1 MSNEPGTL
9 RQLLSGESAAGQS
22 MDEIERAL
30 ASYLESAEQLQYQLP
45 GKDVLTHEQ
54 AEEAEDIGVAGETD
68 SVGVVTNHKLLFVL
82 DSPEGTEVI
91 ELAHADIRGVETT
104 GGLLKTVLVVEV
116 WEAGEY
122 RFRLSSSDSLD
133 EAIEYIERASECWQ
147 FADALLDELA
157 VLTRKLG
164 DHIEAGRLDGA
175 ETVLGEAQTTIAEL
189 RERIGSD
196 GFEETIGPRVDEA
209 ERKLYRTRM
218 RAHIARAKTL
228 VAEARHQ
235 TDATDYNGAYQRY
248 DRAGTHLELA
258 LSIAEE
264 QGFDEPTVARSE
276 LETIESRMRNLEVRP
291 MALGRQATE
300 RARGTDHAEVAVEA
314 WEEALGHYR
323 DALTAGWGTP
333 FEGSA
338 DTEEIRFLVEGA
350 VGNLI
355 EARRE
360 YAIELET
367 QGDSDSEGGRSE
379 LARDRYER
387 ALEQLTAARN
397 LAREFRSGDVEAIER
412 QCDGIEWKLDTL

>member
-1 MSNEPGTL
+1 
-9 RQLLSGESAAGQS
+9 LLSGGNTAGQS
-22 MDEIERAL
+22 VEEIERVRD
-30 ASYLESAEQLQYQLP
+30 SHLEADEDLQYQLP
-45 GKDVLTHEQ
+45 GKDVLSHEQ
-54 AEEAEDIGVAGETD
+54 AEETEDIGVAGETD
-68 SVGVVTNHKLLFVL
+68 SVGVVTNRKLLFVL
-82 DSPEGTEVI
+82 TSAEETEVI
-91 ELAHADIRGVETT
+91 ELPHADIRGVETT

-116 WEAGEY
+116 WDAGRY
-122 RFRLSSSDSLD
+122 RFRLSSDDSLA
-133 EAIEYIERASECWQ
+133 EAVEYIRHASDCWQ
-147 FADALLDELA
+147 FADALLDELD

-164 DHIEAGRLDGA
+164 DHIEAGRLDEA

-189 RERIGSD
+189 RERIEAD
-196 GFEETIGPRVDEA
+196 GFEAAIGPRVDEA

-248 DRAGTHLELA
+248 DRAGTHLELS
-258 LSIAEE
+258 LSIAEK

-300 RARGTDHAEVAVEA
+300 RARGTDHADVAVEA
-314 WEEALGHYR
+314 WEEALEHYR

-338 DTEEIRFLVEGA
+338 GTDEIRFLVEGA

-360 YAIELET
+360 YAAELET
-367 QGDSDSEGGRSE
+367 QGDNDSEGGRNE
-379 LARDRYER
+379 LARNRYER
-387 ALEQLTAARN
+387 ALEQLAAARD
-397 LAREFRSGDVEAIER
+397 LAREFRSGDVDDIER
-412 QCDGIEWKLDTL
+412 QREGIKWKLDTL

>member
-9 RQLLSGESAAGQS
+9 RRLLSGGNTAGQS
-22 MDEIERAL
+22 VEEIERVRDSHL
-30 ASYLESAEQLQYQLP
+30 AANENLRYQLP

-54 AEEAEDIGVAGETD
+54 AADTEDIGVAGETD
-68 SVGVVTNHKLLFVL
+68 SVGIVTDQKLLFVL
-82 DSPEGTEVI
+82 NSPESTEVI
-91 ELAHADIRGVETT
+91 EISYVDVSGVETT
-104 GGLLKTVLVVEV
+104 DGLLKTVLVVEV
-116 WEAGEY
+116 WEEGIY
-122 RFRLSSSDSLD
+122 RFRLSSSDTLAD
-133 EAIEYIERASECWQ
+133 AVEYVERASECWQ
-147 FADALLDELA
+147 FADALLDELD
-157 VLTRKLG
+157 VLTTKLG
-164 DHIEAGRLDGA
+164 EHIEAGRLDEA
-175 ETVLGEAQTTIAEL
+175 ETVLDDAQANIAEL
-189 RERIGSD
+189 RERIESD
-196 GFEETIGPRVDEA
+196 GFEETLGPLVREA
-209 ERKLYRTRM
+209 ERTLYRTRM

-248 DRAGTHLELA
+248 DRAGTHLELS

-264 QGFDEPTVARSE
+264 HGFDEPTVARSE

-300 RARGTDHAEVAVEA
+300 RARGTDHADVAVEA
-314 WEEALGHYR
+314 WEEALEHYR

-338 DTEEIRFLVEGA
+338 DTDEIRFLVEGA

-360 YAIELET
+360 YATELEA
-367 QGDSDSEGGRSE
+367 QGDTDSEGNRDE

-387 ALEQLTAARN
+387 ALEQLTAART
-397 LAREFRSGDVEAIER
+397 LAREFRSGDVDDIER
-412 QCDGIEWKLDTL
+412 QREILEWKLDTQ